1 MPDWFNQLL
10 QFFSISS
17 VGLPAIFVVSFVSA
31 TLLPMAT
38 EPVLFGFVKINPN
51 LFWVAIIVATIG
63 NTLGGMVTY
72 YMGFG
77 ARELLA
83 KEKPSVHLRWLQRIG
98 APVLLFSWVPLI
110 GDALCAM
117 SGWLELHWKP
127 VLFWMTLGKF
137 LRFLLMTLALLW
149 IPPEFWH
156 WMQGLFL
163 SILH

>member
-1 MPDWFNQLL
+1 MAEWLNHLL
-10 QFFSISS
+10 QFFSLSS

-38 EPVLFGFVKINPN
+38 EPVLFGFVKLNPD
-51 LFWVAIIVATIG
+51 LFWVAIVVATLG

-72 YMGFG
+72 FMGYG

-98 APVLLFSWVPLI
+98 APVLLLSWVPLI

-127 VLFWMTLGKF
+127 VLFWMLLGKF
-137 LRFLLMTLALLW
+137 LRFVLMTAALLW
-149 IPPEFWH
+149 IPERFWH
-156 WMQGLFL
+156 NLHQ
-163 SILH
+163 ILMTIF

>member
-1 MPDWFNQLL
+1 MAEWLNHLL
-10 QFFSISS
+10 LFFSLSS
-17 VGLPAIFVVSFVSA
+17 FCLLSIFLLLFFSA

-38 EPVLFGFVKINPN
+38 EPVLFGFVKLNPEY
-51 LFWVAIIVATIG
+51 FWLAIIVATAG

-72 YMGFG
+72 FMGYG

-98 APVLLFSWVPLI
+98 APVLLLSWVPLI

-117 SGWLELHWKP
+117 SGWLELRWKP

-137 LRFLLMTLALLW
+137 LRFVLMTVALLW
-149 IPPEFWH
+149 IPESFWH
-156 WMQGLFL
+156 WARGLFL
-163 SILH
+163 SIVP

>member
-1 MPDWFNQLL
+1 MAEWLNHLL
-10 QFFSISS
+10 QFFSLSS
-17 VGLPAIFVVSFVSA
+17 VGLPAIFVVSFISA

-38 EPVLFGFVKINPN
+38 EPVLFGFVKLNPEY
-51 LFWVAIIVATIG
+51 FWLAIIVATAG

-72 YMGFG
+72 FMGYG

-98 APVLLFSWVPLI
+98 APVLLLSWVPLI

-117 SGWLELHWKP
+117 SGWLELRWKP

-137 LRFLLMTLALLW
+137 LRFVLITVALLC
-149 IPPEFWH
+149 IPESFWH
-156 WMQGLFL
+156 WARGLFL
-163 SILH
+163 SIVP

>member
-1 MPDWFNQLL
+1 MAEWLNHLL
-10 QFFSISS
+10 QFFSLSS

-38 EPVLFGFVKINPN
+38 EPVLFGFIKLNTD
-51 LFWVAIIVATIG
+51 LFWPAIFVATAG

-72 YMGFG
+72 FMGFG

-98 APVLLFSWVPLI
+98 APVLLLSWVPLI

-117 SGWLELHWKP
+117 SGWLELPWKP

-137 LRFLLMTLALLW
+137 VRFVLMTVVLLW
-149 IPPEFWH
+149 VPQSFWQSIQNILFTIP
-156 WMQGLFL
+156 
-163 SILH
+163 